1 MSLAAKI
8 SNDLLKAMKARDE
21 RRTATLRLAR
31 AAIGHAEAIKAAALT
46 EEEIQDILN
55 REAKKRREAIEEF
68 NKANRADRAQQEQAE
83 LAILLEYLPQ
93 QMSRTEIEKFVREA
107 IAAVNAT
114 DAKQMGAVMGKLMP
128 LVKGKADGKLVN
140 QIVQEL
146 LAAKKPEA

>member
-1 MSLAAKI
+1 MSLAKKI
-8 SNDLLKAMKARDE
+8 SDDLIVAMKARDE

-46 EEEIQDILN
+46 EEEILEILN

-68 NKANRADRAQQEQAE
+68 SKVNRSDRVQQEQAE
-83 LAILLEYLPQ
+83 LNILLEYLPK
-93 QMSRTEIEKFVREA
+93 QMGREELEKLVREA

-146 LAAKKPEA
+146 LAEKK